1 MHSARH
7 CIALTLLLAS
17 TGAAAQTD
25 FGTLYNYGRYANA
38 AYGSPAQIDGIA
50 RATGYQVEHMGADA
64 QTGVGFFLAV
74 NEARR
79 HQIIAV
85 RGTANA
91 QNAATDLDFTLR
103 RDEYADIDIHRGFS
117 VAAQNIYDEVRHKF
131 RRDFTINTT
140 GHSLGGAVAVVLAM
154 YLQHDGYTVGEVVTF
169 GQPKVSTR
177 PAAER
182 YDRLKITRVVTNDD
196 MVPLIPPFDPGD
208 IANLNVRIY
217 WHLGKEVILF
227 PGRTYSV
234 LHGLDSMLRGLTA
247 LEQLPSQ
254 QNLASHTMDE
264 YLALIRQKGKEPLRV
279 PFDQRAA
286 QLAPAPAPAPL

>member
-1 MHSARH
+1 MQIARLY
-7 CIALTLLLAS
+7 IAVTLLLTA
-17 TGAAAQTD
+17 GAAAAETN

-38 AYGSPAQIDGIA
+38 AYGGPAQIDGIA
-50 RATGYQVEHMGADA
+50 RATGYQVEHMGTDA
-64 QTGVGFFLAV
+64 QTGVGYFLAT

-91 QNAATDLDFTLR
+91 QNAVTDLDFKLR
-103 RDEYADIDIHRGFS
+103 RDTYADTDVHQGFS
-117 VAAQNIYDEVRHKF
+117 VAAQNVYDQIRTKF

-140 GHSLGGAVAVVLAM
+140 GHSLGGAVALVLAM
-154 YLQHDGYTVGEVVTF
+154 YLQHDGYTVGEIVTF

-177 PAAER
+177 PAAEHFGK
-182 YDRLKITRVVTNDD
+182 LNLTRVVTPDD
-196 MVPLIPPFDPGD
+196 MVPLVPPFDPSD
-208 IANLNVRIY
+208 IANLNVAIY

-234 LHGLDSMLRGLTA
+234 LQGLDSMLRGLTA
-247 LEQLPSQ
+247 LEKPPSE

-264 YLALIRQKGKEPLRV
+264 YLALIRQKGKEPVRI

-286 QLAPAPAPAPL
+286 HLDKYPAPSPL